1 MPRARDRL
9 VRLGAAGIAVAG
21 GVVAVERYRRQSVGG
36 SGHGAGTAATTRAA
50 AVPSAPVLP
59 ARGSVEAVRAAV
71 LRPVEVARPALD
83 VVRAQRLARLGRV
96 SEAVMGLLAVLIT
109 LLLREAPPSTEPDDP
124 VDEMRGEPS
133 AAPTVD

>member
-1 MPRARDRL
+1 MSRARDRL
-9 VRLGAAGIAVAG
+9 VRLGAAGIVVAG
-21 GVVAVERYRRQSVGG
+21 GVAAVERYRRHAGVAPGQPV
-36 SGHGAGTAATTRAA
+36 GTAATTRAP
-50 AVPSAPVLP
+50 VPSASVLP
-59 ARGSVEAVRAAV
+59 ARGGVEAVRAAV

-109 LLLREAPPSTEPDDP
+109 LLLREAPPSTESDDP
-124 VDEMRGEPS
+124 VDEMRGESS

>member
-1 MPRARDRL
+1 M
-9 VRLGAAGIAVAG
+9 
-21 GVVAVERYRRQSVGG
+21 
-36 SGHGAGTAATTRAA
+36 
-50 AVPSAPVLP
+50 PSAPVLP

-124 VDEMRGEPS
+124 VDEMRGESS